1 MEKDYKKE
9 YEMMTKKADLV
20 AEIITLIGIVYIITF
35 VIKTI
40 ITEFII

>member
-9 YEMMTKKADLV
+9 YEMMAKRADLV
-20 AEIITLIGIVYIITF
+20 AEIITLVGVVYIVSF

-40 ITEFII
+40 ITEFVI

>member
-9 YEMMTKKADLV
+9 CEMMAKKADLV
-20 AEIITLIGIVYIITF
+20 AEIITLIGIVYIIAF